1 MKNAPYSEPFLR
13 IRDNPLLHAQARR
26 RTRPKPFFTMV
37 ALVGLFCIWTIW
49 MAGTAGGNGY
59 HFVVGAC
66 NTLIGFL
73 FLLRATSNISATVI
87 FDRTSGLLDF
97 HRASPT
103 TPLTDAVG
111 YIVGSSAREY
121 VGSGIAALT
130 ALYGMLQIG
139 VPFGNALAG
148 LFVLFLTGLTY
159 QCFGLFTGLVF
170 DKQRAAK
177 GTAISIVISLLLLS
191 SLFSAGA
198 LAPLYHLT
206 PYPALADLGIYG
218 SQADQI
224 SQPLHFFTIKIQ
236 PVLYTLIIQSL
247 AISFTLWCACRRLAR
262 TEAVAISRKAGLI
275 FGTLLIFLALGSLW
289 PLLSTLPE
297 IDLSSAANPPN
308 DLFDLSGARGFLG
321 LGVLISGGILITAGF
336 LVIAA
341 PRRLH
346 AARAW
351 RRAKAKNRK
360 RASWLDDGGPVEEIL
375 LCHTAILWA
384 CVLAAFFEAS
394 NHDLTFLKHPD
405 TLLLMLAI
413 PFILALATYSTTMS
427 RIGASSNRGTFW
439 VILLTIGPFL
449 LVLSLEISGQ
459 MGWEKSQYI
468 LFLSPLTAIAGAPYC
483 AIYSLIESKP
493 SPENIP
499 EINSAV
505 VWCSV
510 LVAGLLAFA
519 AIRLTRSKWQALEKT
534 LD

>member
-1 MKNAPYSEPFLR
+1 MKNAPYSEPLLR

-37 ALVGLFCIWTIW
+37 ALVGLFCIWTLW
-49 MAGTAGGNGY
+49 VAGTAEGNRY
-59 HFVVGAC
+59 HFVVIAC
-66 NTLIGFL
+66 NGLIGFL
-73 FLLRATSNISATVI
+73 FLLRATSNISATVV

-130 ALYGMLQIG
+130 ALYGMHQAG

-170 DKQRAAK
+170 SKQRAAK
-177 GTAISIVISLLLLS
+177 GGAMGVVISLFILS

-206 PYPALADLGIYG
+206 PFPAFAELGIYG
-218 SQADQI
+218 SQADKF
-224 SQPLHFFTIKIQ
+224 SHPLHFFTIEIQ

-247 AISFTLWCACRRLAR
+247 AICFTLWCACRKLAR
-262 TEAVAISRKAGLI
+262 AEAVAVSRKAGLV
-275 FGTLLIFLALGSLW
+275 FGGLLIFLALSSLW
-289 PLLSTLPE
+289 PLLSTLSA
-297 IDLSSAANPPN
+297 IGLSSAANAPEDIFVLN
-308 DLFDLSGARGFLG
+308 GTRGFLG
-321 LGVLISGGILITAGF
+321 LGVLLSGGILITAGF
-336 LVIAA
+336 LIIAA
-341 PRRLH
+341 PRPLH

-360 RASWLDDGGPVEEIL
+360 RAFWLDDGGPVEELL

-394 NHDLTFLKHPD
+394 NQKLTFLKHPD

-413 PFILALATYSTTMS
+413 PLILALATYSTTAS

-439 VILLTIGPFL
+439 VILLNIGPFL
-449 LVLSLEISGQ
+449 LVSGLGISGQ

-468 LFLSPLTAIAGAPYC
+468 LSLSPLTAIAGAPFC
-483 AIYSLIESKP
+483 AIYSLIENQPNP
-493 SPENIP
+493 SDIP
-499 EINSAV
+499 EFDRAV

-510 LVAGLLAFA
+510 LVAGLLACA
-519 AIRLTRSKWQALEKT
+519 AIRLTRSKWKALEKT
-534 LD
+534 LG